1 MSEIISNIV
10 SKLVEQFCPIL
21 IGKDEVTVRIR
32 NVIGLIFWIATA
44 MVSITLG
51 FMGLLNVWVQVRTWT
66 NAPIIPT
73 WWPGGGDSLSIIFFE
88 LLTVSVVFAIFY
100 ILDVYQP
107 AGMGDAELY
116 ERSATR
122 WGRLH
127 KITKA
132 MSIASFLTAAIIAEV
147 EWDLLQK
154 LLDAYCWL
162 RSLL

>member
-44 MVSITLG
+44 TVSITLG

-73 WWPGGGDSLSIIFFE
+73 WWPGGGDSVDY
-88 LLTVSVVFAIFY
+88 LL
-100 ILDVYQP
+100 
-107 AGMGDAELY
+107 
-116 ERSATR
+116 
-122 WGRLH
+122 
-127 KITKA
+127 
-132 MSIASFLTAAIIAEV
+132 
-147 EWDLLQK
+147 
-154 LLDAYCWL
+154 
-162 RSLL
+162 